1 MNRTAIIAA
10 AFAFAATPG
19 LAQSPNPA
27 STTPVIPEASTA
39 APESPDRMGAAASTG
54 DTTQSPG
61 TDGLIGTD
69 ASATSS
75 TSRDGT
81 SVPTQ
86 GLSESEAAT
95 ATETTPSGGIVPG
108 QSSN

>member
-10 AFAFAATPG
+10 ALAFAATPV
-19 LAQSPNPA
+19 LAQSTNSA
-27 STTPVIPEASTA
+27 ATTRVVPQADA

-61 TDGLIGTD
+61 TDGLTGTD
-69 ASATSS
+69 NSATSS

-81 SVPTQ
+81 NVPTQ